1 VPSTYDVI
9 NPANESIVET
19 VNLLG
24 LEETDAVIAKAAK
37 AFESWKNVA
46 PGERARLLRAFSQ
59 VVTDHREELAQLEIT
74 NSGHTRGNALWEA
87 DNVANTLM
95 YYAAAPERLFG
106 RQIPVPGGIDV
117 TFKEPLGVVGVI
129 VFAAVGWVM
138 FRYRDRG
145 QAIPE
150 QTHGKPVVEIVLTV
164 IPVLI
169 LIGVA
174 IPTAST
180 IFKLA
185 KTSDTEMTI
194 NVTGQQWWWEYD
206 YPVQTEQG
214 ISQPIITQPNVP
226 ALLTILPADAYGAV
240 ILPFAST

>member
-1 VPSTYDVI
+1 MPSTYDVI

-106 RQIPVPGGIDV
+106 RQIPVPG
-117 TFKEPLGVVGVI
+117 
-129 VFAAVGWVM
+129 
-138 FRYRDRG
+138 
-145 QAIPE
+145 
-150 QTHGKPVVEIVLTV
+150 
-164 IPVLI
+164 
-169 LIGVA
+169 
-174 IPTAST
+174 
-180 IFKLA
+180 
-185 KTSDTEMTI
+185 
-194 NVTGQQWWWEYD
+194 
-206 YPVQTEQG
+206 
-214 ISQPIITQPNVP
+214 
-226 ALLTILPADAYGAV
+226 
-240 ILPFAST
+240 

>member
-1 VPSTYDVI
+1 MPSTYDVI

-19 VNLLG
+19 VNLLS
-24 LEETDAVIAKAAK
+24 LEETDSVIAKAAK

-59 VVTDHREELAQLEIT
+59 IVTDHREELAQLEIT

-129 VFAAVGWVM
+129 VPWNFPMPIAGWGFA
-138 FRYRDRG
+138 
-145 QAIPE
+145 
-150 QTHGKPVVEIVLTV
+150 
-164 IPVLI
+164 
-169 LIGVA
+169 
-174 IPTAST
+174 
-180 IFKLA
+180 
-185 KTSDTEMTI
+185 
-194 NVTGQQWWWEYD
+194 
-206 YPVQTEQG
+206 
-214 ISQPIITQPNVP
+214 P
-226 ALLTILPADAYGAV
+226 ALAAGNTVVLKPAEYTPLTAIRLGELA
-240 ILPFAST
+240 L